1 MVTIKIAASVSAAT
15 FKNASNENVPSI
27 TTSVRLA
34 ACLVNMRNLKQTVTS
49 LRMPKILV
57 VEDEQM
63 LARIIGMKIEE
74 EGFQVVHAYDGE
86 EAFNQLTQPVLPDL
100 VLLDVLLPKMS
111 GFDVLQKLRD
121 GNHPLPKV
129 IVFSNFAQ
137 KADVER
143 AHALGAVDYI
153 VKAAFSPAEIL
164 GKIKSVFEQAQSLR
178 PTMPAATAAPTQPAP
193 PASPYQS
200 FASMQDVMPM
210 SEVLRP
216 GQPNNNP

>member
-1 MVTIKIAASVSAAT
+1 MQKV
-15 FKNASNENVPSI
+15 
-27 TTSVRLA
+27 
-34 ACLVNMRNLKQTVTS
+34 
-49 LRMPKILV
+49 LV

-63 LARIIGMKIEE
+63 LAKIIGMKLEE
-74 EGFQVVHAYDGE
+74 EKFEVVHAYDGE
-86 EAFNQLTQPVLPDL
+86 EAYNILSKSEGLPDL

-111 GFDVLQKLRD
+111 GFDVLEKLRQE
-121 GNHPLPKV
+121 NKSLPKV

-164 GKIKSVFEQAQSLR
+164 SKIKALFAEGG
-178 PTMPAATAAPTQPAP
+178 AAASEKPKESAPSDA
-193 PASPYQS
+193 PASPAENGQGSAYQS
-200 FASMQDVMPM
+200 FESMQDVMPM

-216 GQPNNNP
+216 GEPNNNP

>member
-1 MVTIKIAASVSAAT
+1 M
-15 FKNASNENVPSI
+15 
-27 TTSVRLA
+27 
-34 ACLVNMRNLKQTVTS
+34 Q
-49 LRMPKILV
+49 KILV

-63 LARIIGMKIEE
+63 LAKIIGMKLEE
-74 EGFQVVHAYDGE
+74 EQFEVIHAYDGE
-86 EAFNQLTQPVLPDL
+86 EAYNILAQPSLPDL

-111 GFDVLQKLRD
+111 GFDVLEKLRQEQK
-121 GNHPLPKV
+121 PIPKV

-143 AHALGAVDYI
+143 AHALGAIDYI

-164 GKIKSVFEQAQSLR
+164 TKIKTIFAQDGTP
-178 PTMPAATAAPTQPAP
+178 PTAPAAGGEPSA
-193 PASPYQS
+193 YQS

-216 GQPNNNP
+216 GEPNNNP

>member
-1 MVTIKIAASVSAAT
+1 MCQNSYESALASL
-15 FKNASNENVPSI
+15 P
-27 TTSVRLA
+27 
-34 ACLVNMRNLKQTVTS
+34 M
-49 LRMPKILV
+49 KILV

-63 LARIIGMKIEE
+63 LAKIIGMKLEE
-74 EGFQVVHAYDGE
+74 EQFEVLHAYDGE
-86 EAFNQLTQPVLPDL
+86 EAYKLLCEPELPDL

-111 GFDVLQKLRD
+111 GFDVLEKLQQEKRK
-121 GNHPLPKV
+121 LPKI

-143 AHALGAVDYI
+143 AHALGAIDYI

-164 GKIKSVFEQAQSLR
+164 SKIKAIFAAPAPAEPLVA
-178 PTMPAATAAPTQPAP
+178 TPAAPAAPSESAAAPTPATP
-193 PASPYQS
+193 PADPYQS

-216 GQPNNNP
+216 GEPNNNP

>member
-1 MVTIKIAASVSAAT
+1 M
-15 FKNASNENVPSI
+15 
-27 TTSVRLA
+27 
-34 ACLVNMRNLKQTVTS
+34 Q
-49 LRMPKILV
+49 KILV

-63 LARIIGMKIEE
+63 LAKIIGMKLEE
-74 EGFQVVHAYDGE
+74 EQFEVIHAYDGE
-86 EAFNQLTQPVLPDL
+86 EAYTILCQPELPDL

-111 GFDVLQKLRD
+111 GFDVLEKLRAESK
-121 GNHPLPKV
+121 PLPKV

-164 GKIKSVFEQAQSLR
+164 SKIKALFAADAAAPAPVDATTPQ
-178 PTMPAATAAPTQPAP
+178 TPAAAPADPAQ
-193 PASPYQS
+193 ASAYQS

-216 GQPNNNP
+216 GEPNNNS

>member
-1 MVTIKIAASVSAAT
+1 M
-15 FKNASNENVPSI
+15 
-27 TTSVRLA
+27 
-34 ACLVNMRNLKQTVTS
+34 Q
-49 LRMPKILV
+49 KILV

-63 LARIIGMKIEE
+63 LAKIIGMKLEE
-74 EGFQVVHAYDGE
+74 EQFEVLHAYDGE
-86 EAFNQLTQPVLPDL
+86 EAYQILTQPELPDL

-111 GFDVLQKLRD
+111 GFDVLEKLR
-121 GNHPLPKV
+121 GENRPLPKV

-143 AHALGAVDYI
+143 AHSLGAVDYI

-164 GKIKSVFEQAQSLR
+164 SKIKALFASDAAGAASSSQ
-178 PTMPAATAAPTQPAP
+178 TPATPVSGE

-200 FASMQDVMPM
+200 FASMEDVMPM

-216 GQPNNNP
+216 GEPNNNS

>member
-1 MVTIKIAASVSAAT
+1 M
-15 FKNASNENVPSI
+15 
-27 TTSVRLA
+27 
-34 ACLVNMRNLKQTVTS
+34 
-49 LRMPKILV
+49 KILV

-63 LARIIGMKIEE
+63 LAKIIGMKLEE
-74 EGFQVVHAYDGE
+74 EQFEVLHAYDGE
-86 EAFNQLTQPVLPDL
+86 EAYNMLCSPELPDL

-111 GFDVLQKLRD
+111 GFDVLEKLQQEKR
-121 GNHPLPKV
+121 PLPKV

-143 AHALGAVDYI
+143 AHALGAIDYI

-164 GKIKSVFEQAQSLR
+164 SKIKAVFA
-178 PTMPAATAAPTQPAP
+178 TPAAAAAAPVAGATSEANNPAP
-193 PASPYQS
+193 VAPQTSTPQGTDPYQS

-216 GQPNNNP
+216 GEPNNNP